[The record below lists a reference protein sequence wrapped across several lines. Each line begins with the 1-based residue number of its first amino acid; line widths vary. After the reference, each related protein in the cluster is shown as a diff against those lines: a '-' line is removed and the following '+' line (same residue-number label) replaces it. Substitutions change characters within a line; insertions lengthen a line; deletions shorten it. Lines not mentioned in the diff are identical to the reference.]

1 MWLALERS
9 GAKVE
14 ACAACAVLKVQKA
27 TGTAEPGVAH
37 RCAVGIKW
45 VTGENEVGFLCGNA
59 FDLSVPR
66 HEGETMEISW
76 HSPAAYASNRILM
89 HSLAGAVVGLVMEA
103 PKVVLSGEKNQ
114 HSLPLKLLKYAKIT
128 QALHRFFHAQE
139 MFGV

>member
-1 MWLALERS
+1 M
-9 GAKVE
+9 
-14 ACAACAVLKVQKA
+14 
-27 TGTAEPGVAH
+27 
-37 RCAVGIKW
+37 
-45 VTGENEVGFLCGNA
+45 GFLCGNA